1 MALDLTKCTR
11 DIFRTFDISGILEKH
26 NSSLSEDA
34 DSYAM
39 PIDNNKVGKF
49 TVPKTGWGA
58 LISVQVDK
66 ERDNVS
72 SKIWKV
78 LEDKNDEIKQIISKE
93 LDSQNIQYR
102 LEDLTYAKES
112 SWSQGSKTIYLKIWT
127 YTKNG
132 SESKN
137 PIWFAIAFKGLKQKR
152 GDPHELMTATLIA
165 MGKEIEV
172 SLFNRLPLDQRESEY
187 EKLTEEIYNNAQ
199 KVSGMSSK
207 ERDLIKGDFVN
218 LAKALSVSN
227 YVIKLLKKKGYTIE
241 KVYQTGAKWDSEIQ
255 SFKGGG
261 KKDKYKEII
270 KAYNSSDLIIKFSNQ
285 NRTHYWG
292 LSLKKK
298 GVGIKEPDPTLL
310 NKPIVGEGKGKS
322 PGYLFAKID
331 QAGKDKLNKSEKDF
345 YTKVYKAAF
354 GTNPPTSGD
363 WRNTWLKKLDSR
375 LSDKEKNA
383 ALTGKEYR
391 TPNGVVKY
399 PKNTYFETIDEVF
412 KETFKQPEVFKEF
425 LDVAFRINIDSYVNQ
440 ENFHFSLITGSGD
453 LTKDGKL
460 LVKYPDEKT
469 STFMNEVFTL
479 LFDKGPGGRKKIG
492 PNDFHV
498 VQTRGKKQAFETGST
513 AAKLFYTMKIGGG
526 SVNSGLPIVDLEVRY
541 KGPLTMNP
549 QFQVFITT
557 TFKRYLNS
565 QKQKLGRMH
574 GF

>member
-172 SLFNRLPLDQRESEY
+172 SSFNRLPLDQRESEY

>member
-34 DSYAM
+34 DAYAM

-172 SLFNRLPLDQRESEY
+172 SSFNRLPLDQRESEY

-270 KAYNSSDLIIKFSNQ
+270 KAYNSSDLIIKFCNQ